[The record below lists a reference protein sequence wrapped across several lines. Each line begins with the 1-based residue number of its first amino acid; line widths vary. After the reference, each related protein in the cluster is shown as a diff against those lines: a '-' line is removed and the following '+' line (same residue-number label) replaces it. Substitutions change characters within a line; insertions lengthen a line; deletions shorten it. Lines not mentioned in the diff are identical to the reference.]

1 VLGNIDDIPLRW
13 RAMNSSPRSA
23 AFIVVVLQMSAAF
36 FVLCALS
43 SLPEVAANLRFD
55 CRRFE
60 AAMNS
65 LAVALAHH
73 WMLPFFIAVFVG
85 HALPIAYIA
94 RAGFMRALPIQA
106 FASAIELIVIGAMWL
121 TLVSHFL
128 LLHEGRNCF

>member
-1 VLGNIDDIPLRW
+1 
-13 RAMNSSPRSA
+13 MNSSPRSA

-60 AAMNS
+60 AAMSS

-73 WMLPFFIAVFVG
+73 WMLPFFIAAFIG
-85 HALPIAYIA
+85 HALPIACVA